1 MRLQHIGELQ
11 AESYICMLIKYPVP
25 ASSMFNRFKISFF
38 SLLLTISL
46 CIALS
51 ATAQKVVAVNDRVD
65 QHMFT
70 FAEIEWLKDDSNQ
83 LTFTDISSKNYSGRF
98 QPNLSSTPQTKD
110 LKATYW
116 FRIRIKHS
124 SLAEKR
130 FILEFFDQTIDHV
143 TAYLPQKDGSYRL
156 KEFGDTFD
164 FEERELHHKNFELN
178 IRNDNDQTQSYY
190 FRFKSSQIADV
201 IIVLRSVDW
210 FISYALDEYFYFG
223 IFYGMIL
230 VFSFYNLIMFIAM
243 RQRQYLYY
251 VLYNLSVGFFEMST
265 DGIAYQYLWS
275 SATHWN
281 QIAYAFALY
290 ATSVF
295 ALLFTRELLFVKSK
309 APRLNQLILYII
321 AIRTVLF
328 LYGLLVD
335 RSLLTYKFIEFIPL
349 AVAFYTGIYIYKNG
363 YKPARFFV
371 LGYSF
376 LFAGFSLKLL
386 IMLGLTWLN
395 FGVATYYSLS
405 ICFVLEMVFLSF
417 AIGDKVRIL
426 KHKKDKV
433 QRQMMRQMA
442 ENVKLKDT
450 LNQQL
455 EVKVEERTKEVFH
468 KSLIIEAKNAEL
480 QEANDLLKQQAEEI
494 SRMNVLLEQDNQ
506 ELQFNVE
513 KVTRDRVMSAD
524 VDFEEF
530 SKIYPDKES
539 CNLFLSEL
547 KWKDGYQC
555 RKCKNT
561 HYYNGH
567 IPYSR
572 RCSKCGYE
580 ESVTTYTVFHN
591 TRIPINKA
599 FYMIFLIYSTKG
611 KISSHKLAE
620 ILNIRQSTCWT
631 YGSKIK
637 LLMEER
643 KTILKKTNKNG
654 WSKLV
659 LE

>member
-1 MRLQHIGELQ
+1 MLNRL
-11 AESYICMLIKYPVP
+11 
-25 ASSMFNRFKISFF
+25 NISFLF
-38 SLLLTISL
+38 AL
-46 CIALS
+46 IAIC
-51 ATAQKVVAVNDRVD
+51 AVHFTACAQKTVEIDDKVN

-70 FAEIEWLKDDSNQ
+70 FGEIDWLKDKDNTLSFDQ
-83 LTFTDISSKNYSGRF
+83 VSSKAFSGRF
-98 QPNLSSTPQTKD
+98 QTNLSSTPQTKD
-110 LKATYW
+110 LSATYW
-116 FRIRIKHS
+116 FRIRIKHNS
-124 SLAEKR
+124 KADKQ

-143 TAYLPQKDGSYRL
+143 TAYLPQKDGSYS
-156 KEFGDTFD
+156 KSEFGDTFA
-164 FEERELHHKNFELN
+164 FGQRELQHKNFELH
-178 IRNDNDQTQSYY
+178 IRNDYDDARYYY
-190 FRFKSSQIADV
+190 FKFKSSQISDV
-201 IIVLRSVDW
+201 IIVLRTVDW

-243 RQRQYLYY
+243 RQKQYLYY

-275 SATHWN
+275 YAPQWN
-281 QIAYAFALY
+281 QVAYAFALY

-295 ALLFTRELLFVKSK
+295 ALLFTRELLFVRAK

-321 AIRTVLF
+321 GLRTLLF
-328 LYGLLVD
+328 LY
-335 RSLLTYKFIEFIPL
+335 SLLLDQSLFTYKFIEFIPL
-349 AVAFYTGIYIYKNG
+349 SVAFCTGIYIYKNG

-376 LFAGFSLKLL
+376 LFAGFILKLL
-386 IMLGLTWLN
+386 IMLGVASLN
-395 FGVATYYSLS
+395 FGAISYYSLS
-405 ICFVLEMVFLSF
+405 FCFVLEMVFLSF
-417 AIGDKVRIL
+417 AIGDKLRIL
-426 KHKKDKV
+426 KHKKEKV
-433 QRQMMRQMA
+433 QRQMIRQMA
-442 ENVKLKDT
+442 ENAKLKDS
-450 LNQQL
+450 LNSRL
-455 EVKVEERTKEVFH
+455 EAKVEERTKEVFH

-480 QEANDLLKQQAEEI
+480 LEANDLLKQQAEEI

-539 CNLFLSEL
+539 CNQFLSEL

-643 KTILKKTNKNG
+643 KSVLKKTNKNG

>member
-1 MRLQHIGELQ
+1 MNLKGN
-11 AESYICMLIKYPVP
+11 LIFAKIRV
-25 ASSMFNRFKISFF
+25 SSTCMFNRSTTPFLTLLMAFAISI
-38 SLLLTISL
+38 LISVPV
-46 CIALS
+46 S
-51 ATAQKVVAVNDRVD
+51 AQKVVAVNDSIE
-65 QHMFT
+65 QHMFN
-70 FAEIEWLKDDSNQ
+70 FGEIEWLKDTRNDLS
-83 LTFTDISSKNYSGRF
+83 FAEISSSKYKGRF

-110 LKATYW
+110 LTATYW
-116 FRIRIKHS
+116 FRIRIKHN
-124 SLAEKR
+124 SLADKR

-143 TAYLPQKDGSYRL
+143 TAYLPQKDGSYRV

-164 FEERELHHKNFELN
+164 FEHRELHHKNFELSV
-178 IRNDNDQTQSYY
+178 RNDHDLTQDYY
-190 FRFKSSQIADV
+190 FKFKSSQIADV
-201 IIVLRSVDW
+201 IIVLRTVDW

-275 SATHWN
+275 AAPQWN

-309 APRLNQLILYII
+309 APRLNLLILYII
-321 AIRTVLF
+321 GIRTALF
-328 LYGLLVD
+328 LYGLLAD

-349 AVAFYTGIYIYKNG
+349 AVAFYTGIYIYKQG

-376 LFAGFSLKLL
+376 LFAGFTLKLL
-386 IMLGLTWLN
+386 IMLGVSWLN
-395 FGVATYYSLS
+395 FGVASYYSLS
-405 ICFVLEMVFLSF
+405 FCFVLEMVFLSF
-417 AIGDKVRIL
+417 AIGDKVRVL

-433 QRQMMRQMA
+433 QRQMIRQMA

-480 QEANDLLKQQAEEI
+480 LEANDLLKQQAEEI
-494 SRMNVLLEQDNQ
+494 SRMNVLLEQDNH
-506 ELQFNVE
+506 ELQINVE

-539 CNLFLSEL
+539 CNMFLSDL
-547 KWKDGYQC
+547 KWKDGYHC

-643 KTILKKTNKNG
+643 KTVLKKANKNG

>member
-1 MRLQHIGELQ
+1 
-11 AESYICMLIKYPVP
+11 
-25 ASSMFNRFKISFF
+25 MFNRFTLSILRILITALLFF
-38 SLLLTISL
+38 V
-46 CIALS
+46 LS
-51 ATAQKVVAVNDRVD
+51 PLIYAQKVVAVNDHIN
-65 QHMFT
+65 QHIFN
-70 FAEIEWLKDDSNQ
+70 FNEIEWLKDTTNNLS
-83 LTFTDISSKNYSGRF
+83 FEKISSKDYEHHFIKS
-98 QPNLSSTPQTKD
+98 QKSTPQTTD

-116 FRIRIKHS
+116 FRIKIKHNS
-124 SLAEKR
+124 KASKR
-130 FILEFFDQTIDHV
+130 YLLEFFDQTIDHV
-143 TAYLPQKDGSYRL
+143 TAYLPQKNGVYEV
-156 KEFGDTFD
+156 KEFGDQFKFD
-164 FEERELHHKNFELN
+164 QRELHHKNFGLYIN
-178 IRNDNDQTQSYY
+178 NDNDETQVYY
-190 FRFKSSQIADV
+190 FKFQSSQISDA

-275 SATHWN
+275 AASAWN

-290 ATSVF
+290 TTSIF
-295 ALLFTRELLFVKSK
+295 ALLFTKDLLFVKAK
-309 APRLNQLILYII
+309 APRLNQFILYII
-321 AIRTVLF
+321 GIRTVFF
-328 LYGLLVD
+328 LYALFFD
-335 RSLLTYKFIEFIPL
+335 RSLFTYKFLEFIPL
-349 AVAFYTGIYIYKNG
+349 AVAFYTGIYIYKQG

-376 LFAGFSLKLL
+376 LFIGFTLKFL
-386 IMLGLTWLN
+386 IMLGFSWLN
-395 FGVATYYSLS
+395 FGVISYYSLS
-405 ICFVLEMVFLSF
+405 FCFVLEMVFLSI
-417 AIGDKVRIL
+417 AIGDKLRIL
-426 KHKKDKV
+426 KTKKEKV
-433 QRQMMRQMA
+433 QRQMIRQMA
-442 ENVKLKDT
+442 ENAKLKDT

-455 EVKVEERTKEVFH
+455 ETKVEERTKEVFH

-480 QEANDLLKQQAEEI
+480 LEVNDRLQQQAEEI
-494 SRMNVLLEQDNQ
+494 SRMNILLEQDNH
-506 ELQFNVE
+506 ELQTNVE

-530 SKIYPDKES
+530 SKIYPDKDS

-547 KWKDGYQC
+547 KWKDGYTC

-561 HYYNGH
+561 HYYSGH
-567 IPYSR
+567 IAFSR

-580 ESVTTYTVFHN
+580 ESVTAYTVFQN

-599 FYMIFLIYSTKG
+599 FYMIFLIYSSKG

-637 LLMEER
+637 ILMEER
-643 KTILKKTNKNG
+643 KAVLKKASKNG
-654 WSKLV
+654 WSQLV

>member
-1 MRLQHIGELQ
+1 
-11 AESYICMLIKYPVP
+11 
-25 ASSMFNRFKISFF
+25 MFNRFKNLCFPALLAVLTAFSFI
-38 SLLLTISL
+38 LP
-46 CIALS
+46 A
-51 ATAQKVVAVNDRVD
+51 AAQKVVALDDNVD
-65 QHMFT
+65 QHIFV
-70 FAEIEWLKDDSNQ
+70 FSEIEWLKD
-83 LTFTDISSKNYSGRF
+83 SGNKLSFDEIRTEKYNKAF
-98 QPNLSSTPQTKD
+98 KPNITGTPQTVD

-116 FRIRIKHS
+116 FRIKIKHNS
-124 SLAEKR
+124 KAEKR
-130 FILEFFDQTIDHV
+130 YLLEFFDQTIDHV
-143 TAYLPQKDGSYRL
+143 TAYLPQKDGTYQL
-156 KEFGDTFD
+156 KEFGDTFN
-164 FEERELHHKNFELN
+164 FNEREIHHKNFELY
-178 IRNDNDQTQSYY
+178 IKNDTDQAQVYY
-190 FRFKSSQIADV
+190 FKFKSSQISDA

-210 FISYALDEYFYFG
+210 FISYALDEYFFFG
-223 IFYGMIL
+223 IFYGMII
-230 VFSFYNLIMFIAM
+230 VFSFYNLIMFIAI
-243 RQRQYLYY
+243 RQKQYLYY

-265 DGIAYQYLWS
+265 DGIAYQFLWS
-275 SATHWN
+275 TATGWN

-295 ALLFTRELLFVKSK
+295 ALLFTRELLFVKAK
-309 APRLNQLILYII
+309 APWLNKLII
-321 AIRTVLF
+321 AVISVRTLLF
-328 LYGLLVD
+328 VYSLLID

-349 AVAFYTGIYIYKNG
+349 SVAFYTGIYIYRKG

-376 LFAGFSLKLL
+376 LFIGFLMKFF
-386 IMLGLTWLN
+386 IMLGYAWLN
-395 FGVATYYSLS
+395 FGVTSYYSLS
-405 ICFVLEMVFLSF
+405 FCFVLEMIFLSF

-426 KHKKDKV
+426 KTKKDKV
-433 QRQMMRQMA
+433 QRQMIRQMA
-442 ENVKLKDT
+442 EHSKLKDN

-455 EVKVEERTKEVFH
+455 EAKVEERTKEVYH
-468 KSLIIEAKNAEL
+468 KSLIIEAKNSEL
-480 QEANDLLKQQAEEI
+480 LAVNDRLKQQAEEI

-506 ELQFNVE
+506 ELQINVD

-539 CNLFLSEL
+539 CNLFLSDL
-547 KWKDGYQC
+547 KWKDGYSC
-555 RKCKNT
+555 RKCKST

-580 ESVTTYTVFHN
+580 ESVTTYTVFQN

-643 KTILKKTNKNG
+643 KAVLKKTNKNG

>member
-1 MRLQHIGELQ
+1 
-11 AESYICMLIKYPVP
+11 
-25 ASSMFNRFKISFF
+25 MFNRFTLS
-38 SLLLTISL
+38 SLHTLITTILLFVIGP
-46 CIALS
+46 AVH
-51 ATAQKVVAVNDRVD
+51 AQKTVSVNDSVN
-65 QHMFT
+65 QHIFN
-70 FAEIEWLKDDSNQ
+70 FGEIEWFKDAQNTLS
-83 LTFTDISSKNYSGRF
+83 FEKISSKDFDQHFIKSIK
-98 QPNLSSTPQTKD
+98 STPQTTD

-116 FRIRIKHS
+116 FRIKIKHNS
-124 SLAEKR
+124 KASKR
-130 FILEFFDQTIDHV
+130 YLLEFFDQTIDHV
-143 TAYLPQKDGSYRL
+143 TAYLPQKDGRYKI
-156 KEFGDTFD
+156 KEFGDQFNFD
-164 FEERELHHKNFELN
+164 QRELHHKNFELYIN
-178 IRNDNDQTQSYY
+178 NDNNETQLYY
-190 FRFKSSQIADV
+190 FKFKSSQISDA

-223 IFYGMIL
+223 IFYGMIM

-275 SATHWN
+275 SATGWN

-290 ATSVF
+290 ATSIF
-295 ALLFTRELLFVKSK
+295 ALMFTKELLFVKAN
-309 APRLNQLILYII
+309 APKLNKFILYII
-321 AIRTVLF
+321 GIRTALF
-328 LYGLLVD
+328 LY
-335 RSLLTYKFIEFIPL
+335 SLLIDQSLFTYKFLEFIPL
-349 AVAFYTGIYIYKNG
+349 AVAFYTGIYIYKQG

-376 LFAGFSLKLL
+376 LFIGFTLKFL
-386 IMLGLTWLN
+386 IMLGFAWLN
-395 FGVATYYSLS
+395 FGVISYYSLS
-405 ICFVLEMVFLSF
+405 FCFVLEMVFLSF
-417 AIGDKVRIL
+417 AIGDKLRIL
-426 KHKKDKV
+426 KTKEEKA
-433 QRQMMRQMA
+433 QRQMIHQMA

-455 EVKVEERTKEVFH
+455 ETKVEERTKEVFH

-480 QEANDLLKQQAEEI
+480 LAVNDRLQQQAEEI
-494 SRMNVLLEQDNQ
+494 SRMNILLEQDNQ
-506 ELQFNVE
+506 ELQTNVE

-530 SKIYPDKES
+530 SKIYPDKDS
-539 CNLFLSEL
+539 CNLFLSDL
-547 KWKDGYQC
+547 KWKDGYSC

-561 HYYNGH
+561 HFYTGH
-567 IPYSR
+567 IAFSR

-580 ESVTTYTVFHN
+580 ESVTAYTVFQN

-599 FYMIFLIYSTKG
+599 FYMIFLIYSSKG

-643 KTILKKTNKNG
+643 KTVLKKTSKNG
-654 WSKLV
+654 WSQLV